1 MYSLREPGNCSP
13 VTTSPAPPASSMTA
27 ANTSCRCCE
36 TRPSRPWHISP
47 PMVII
52 VVAAAVA
59 AAEVAAVR
67 VAALLLVVSTPAGVS
82 PLGLRFRGAARLVA
96 GVRDAELPVLDDLA
110 GAVPR
115 LAHVHRAVSLLLL
128 DLGRAAALIPT
139 RVRSAELAAVQGALG
154 AARLGAGVLGT
165 VCPGA
170 HYEVQHRISR
180 HQCRKRHGA
189 IRQTALVRASKD
201 GTLVGA
207 AIRRQLHPDALAVVA
222 SQADV
227 VAATPPVGHPGLA
240 TARRITGSEVCCEL
254 VSHCLFAFWW
264 VRSRD
269 LRSSHLVCRSPLPST
284 KRKLLQPAS
293 THRSCL
299 SQ

>member
-1 MYSLREPGNCSP
+1 MGIMSKILYSLREPGNCSP
-13 VTTSPAPPASSMTA
+13 ATTSPAPPALSMTA
-27 ANTSCRCCE
+27 ATTSCRCRE

-82 PLGLRFRGAARLVA
+82 PLGLRLRGAARLVA
-96 GVRDAELPVLDDLA
+96 GVRDAKLPVLDDLA

-115 LAHVHRAVSLLLL
+115 LAHVYRTVSLLVL
-128 DLGRAAALIPT
+128 DLGRAPALIPT
-139 RVRSAELAAVQGALG
+139 RVRSAEFAVLQGALG
-154 AARLGAGVLGT
+154 AAVLGAGVLGT

-170 HYEVQHRISR
+170 HYEVQHRVDR

-207 AIRRQLHPDALAVVA
+207 TISRQWHPDALAVVA
-222 SQADV
+222 GQADV
-227 VAATPPVGHPGLA
+227 VAATPSVGHPGLA
-240 TARRITGSEVCCEL
+240 TARRITGSEVCC
-254 VSHCLFAFWW
+254 
-264 VRSRD
+264 
-269 LRSSHLVCRSPLPST
+269 
-284 KRKLLQPAS
+284 KNGK
-293 THRSCL
+293 
-299 SQ
+299 